1 MSEQQPPPPSPL
13 HFFETVNA
21 YQRSAA
27 IRAAIELNVFT
38 AVGEGHASVEELAR
52 RCAASERGMR
62 ILCDYL
68 VLHDFLTKDAG
79 RYGLTPDS
87 AVFLDRRSPAY
98 MGGAIEFLLSP
109 TITEGFKDMTNVVRR
124 GGTTLAGDGTVSQ
137 ENPVW
142 VSFARAMAP
151 MMQMPAQLM
160 AQMLDGPRDR
170 KLKILDVAAGHGVF
184 GIAFAREFPRAEI
197 VALDWPK
204 VLEVAQENALQAGV
218 GERYRTLAGSAF
230 EVEYGEGYDLILLTN
245 FLHHF
250 DPPTCETLLRK
261 VHAALG
267 DGGRAVTLEFVPD
280 EDRVSPPVAA
290 AFSLTMLAS
299 TPAGDAY
306 TFAELEQMFRNA
318 GFARSRIQPLPPAI
332 QHVIVSGK

>member
-1 MSEQQPPPPSPL
+1 MPEQQHEMPSPI

-27 IRAAIELNVFT
+27 IKAAIELNVF
-38 AVGEGHASVEELAR
+38 ASVGEGHASAPELAR
-52 RCAASERGMR
+52 RCEASERGVR

-68 VLHDFLTKDAG
+68 VVIGFLTKTAD
-79 RYGLTPDS
+79 RYALTPDS
-87 AVFLDRRSPAY
+87 ALFLDSRSPAY

-109 TITEGFKDMTNVVRR
+109 MLMDAFKDLTGVVRR
-124 GGTTLAGDGTVSQ
+124 GTTQLAEEGTVSH

-151 MMQMPAQLM
+151 MMQMPAQIL
-160 AQMLDGPRDR
+160 AQLVDAPADR

-184 GIAFAREFPRAEI
+184 GIAFARQFPHAEI
-197 VALDWPK
+197 VALDWPQ
-204 VLEVAQENALQAGV
+204 VLQVAQENAAQAGV
-218 GERYRTLAGSAF
+218 LERYRTLPGSAF
-230 EVEYGEGYDLILLTN
+230 EVEYGEGYDLVLLTN

-261 VHAALG
+261 VHAALNA
-267 DGGRAVTLEFVPD
+267 DGRAVTLEFVPD
-280 EDRVSPPVAA
+280 ESRVTPPGAA

-299 TPAGDAY
+299 TPSGDAY
-306 TFAELEQMFRNA
+306 TFAELERMLQNA
-318 GFARSRIQPLPPAI
+318 GFTRNEIHALPPGIEHAI
-332 QHVIVSGK
+332 ISSK